1 MSKETFT
8 VSVCPASGSRRIERL
23 CGKWGCSYKGK
34 PYEVAHLEYYSCPD
48 CGEKVYPPE
57 AMRRIQEASPGYS
70 QRAAQPQRRLAPNTT
85 AGAVG

>member
-8 VSVCPASGSRRIERL
+8 VSVCPTCGSCRIERV
-23 CGKWGCSYKGK
+23 CGKWGGSYKGK
-34 PYEVAHLEYYSCPD
+34 LYEVAHLEYYSCPD

-57 AMRRIQEASPGYS
+57 AMRRIQEATPGS
-70 QRAAQPQRRLAPNTT
+70 T